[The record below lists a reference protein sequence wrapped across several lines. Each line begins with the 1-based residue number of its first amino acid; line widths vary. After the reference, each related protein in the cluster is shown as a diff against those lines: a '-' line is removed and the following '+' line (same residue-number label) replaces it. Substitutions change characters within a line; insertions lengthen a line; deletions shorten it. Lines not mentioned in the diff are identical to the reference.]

1 MINKQNLWFI
11 TLFSL
16 IMVLS
21 IYYLT
26 MSDDTLASI
35 NVNATTKDEGTK
47 VVVSENDSL
56 IALKVASEEALVT
69 KLEEL
74 QNILLNAET
83 TVEEKNKAYDELQAL
98 NKNEATKESIERKIK
113 ETYKLESFVAIDN
126 NNIKINI
133 ASKIHDT
140 KLANDIIRCV
150 QAMYDS
156 DIYITVKF
164 DN

>member
-21 IYYLT
+21 IYYLS
-26 MSDDTLASI
+26 MADDTLASI
-35 NVNATTKDEGTK
+35 NVNAKSQEEETK
-47 VVVSENDSL
+47 VVISENDSL
-56 IALKVASEEALVT
+56 IALKVASEEALVA

-74 QNILLNAET
+74 QNILLNVET
-83 TVEEKNKAYDELQAL
+83 TVEEKNKAYEELQAL
-98 NKNEATKESIERKIK
+98 NKSEATKESIERKIK
-113 ETYKLESFVAIDN
+113 ETYKLESFVTIDN

-150 QAMYDS
+150 QEMYDG
-156 DIYITVKF
+156 DMYITVKF

>member
-26 MSDDTLASI
+26 MSQDTLSTLSVSK
-35 NVNATTKDEGTK
+35 NEDEVAE
-47 VVVSENDSL
+47 VVISENDTLVS
-56 IALKVASEEALVT
+56 LKVADEEAYVA

-74 QNILLNAET
+74 QNILLSSSST
-83 TVEEKNKAYDELQAL
+83 LEEKNAAYDELQNI
-98 NKNEATKESIERKIK
+98 NKNESSKEAIQKLIK
-113 ETYKLESFVAIDN
+113 DNFKLDSFVSIDG
-126 NNIKINI
+126 NNIKVTI
-133 ASKIHDT
+133 ASEKHDT
-140 KLANDIIRCV
+140 KLANNIIRSI
-150 QAMYDS
+150 QNLYDKDMY
-156 DIYITVKF
+156 IAIKF